1 MLLPVLFYD
10 ASSEYGKR
18 DEQMDDAVI
27 RKCLHADNFPF
38 NVQVPYSAFLLKNC

>member
-10 ASSEYGKR
+10 ASSEYCER
-18 DEQMDDAVI
+18 DEQMDPAII
-27 RKCLHADNFPF
+27 RKCLPDDNFPF